1 MNDRLEPLMHR
12 RVIYT
17 VTDQDGIYTGT
28 VERDSN
34 GRAYVQDDNGI
45 CVLYDTG
52 ILATV
57 EEEDMTDHKRYLDE
71 QYKIAVLDYK
81 CAHTEDEQWDARK
94 RMAQMEHTASEIYG
108 FEYADSL
115 HRKYLGKK

>member
-28 VERDSN
+28 
-34 GRAYVQDDNGI
+34 G
-45 CVLYDTG
+45 
-52 ILATV
+52 
-57 EEEDMTDHKRYLDE
+57 
-71 QYKIAVLDYK
+71 
-81 CAHTEDEQWDARK
+81 K
-94 RMAQMEHTASEIYG
+94 RMAQVEHTASEIYG

-115 HRKYLGKK
+115 HRKYLGEK